1 MNYKKYNDYELI
13 YMVREND
20 DISKNV
26 LFDKYLPVIK
36 NMANNYYTKLKG
48 YNCDYDDFFQEAMI
62 AFNTALHTYDERK
75 NSMFYSYVILCINR
89 SLMTFCR
96 NITSLKKNYLLQD
109 FVDADI
115 SKIADKNSDIDIFVR
130 QKEIESIIKDVILS
144 LPLDVSSVFELK
156 VNGFKYCEIAK
167 LLDIPSSTVEFRC
180 RKAMNKFRFFVS
192 KLC

>member
-62 AFNTALHTYDERK
+62 ALIQHCILMMKEK
-75 NSMFYSYVILCINR
+75 IVCSILMLFY
-89 SLMTFCR
+89 
-96 NITSLKKNYLLQD
+96 
-109 FVDADI
+109 A
-115 SKIADKNSDIDIFVR
+115 
-130 QKEIESIIKDVILS
+130 
-144 LPLDVSSVFELK
+144 
-156 VNGFKYCEIAK
+156 
-167 LLDIPSSTVEFRC
+167 
-180 RKAMNKFRFFVS
+180 
-192 KLC
+192 